1 MNGGKKILI
10 VEDDELIIKI
20 LEFILNKEGYELS
33 VIRDGL
39 SAIENLKMINPDLVM
54 TDLMLPYKSGLEII
68 SYVKE
73 NLEKT
78 RIIVLSALGQE
89 EHSVSEAFKLG
100 ADDFIA
106 KPFKP
111 AEIEAIIKKWAPK
124 IIEHKSKDQSIS
136 LS

>member
-54 TDLMLPYKSGLEII
+54 TDLILPYKSGLEII

-106 KPFKP
+106 KPFNPNELVLRVKR
-111 AEIEAIIKKWAPK
+111 
-124 IIEHKSKDQSIS
+124 
-136 LS
+136 LLNN